1 MKYGEGVLYNFVF
14 PEFSFKTVSGDVTA
28 FHRIFCATAPFQI
41 IICQI
46 LFGFHASDLRK
57 SSISM
62 QLTCREEVQYLFIY
76 ILFLIYNGVIKHIQN
91 IFKVANADTHC
102 VRKCLP

>member
-14 PEFSFKTVSGDVTA
+14 PEFSFKTVSGDVSA

-57 SSISM
+57 SSINMSRGG
-62 QLTCREEVQYLFIY
+62 TISVYIY
-76 ILFLIYNGVIKHIQN
+76 I
-91 IFKVANADTHC
+91 IFN
-102 VRKCLP
+102 LQWSN